1 MNMIMIDVYNGMDKD
16 VVWIKKKQNP
26 QSTKRY
32 NIKQIKIVFTPA

>member
-16 VVWIKKKQNP
+16 VVWIKKNP

-32 NIKQIKIVFTPA
+32 NIKQN